1 MASCDHPN
9 IVHYFRTYIVAK
21 EVWVIM
27 EFMQGGT
34 LGEASK
40 GYEFK
45 DPQIAYVAR
54 EMLKGIK
61 CLHDGGYAHRDLKS
75 SNVMLTIQGDVK
87 LSM

>member
-9 IVHYFRTYIVAK
+9 IVKYFCTYKVNQ

-34 LGEASK
+34 LSEASK
-40 GYEFK
+40 IYEFK

-54 EMLKGIK
+54 EVFYFYLLKK
-61 CLHDGGYAHRDLKS
+61 
-75 SNVMLTIQGDVK
+75 
-87 LSM
+87 